1 MISSSKWKE
10 TECDP
15 LFSIA
20 VYKFFEQRNMRLRG
34 SPDFAPGMNNFDT
47 QLISAFFMLLNP
59 VRLNSIIS
67 KLGNFNLSRLKF
79 ETSLLCILVQGN
91 TVICMLRDLRAVL
104 GQTGMHN
111 LAVMEES
118 TEEGGSSIRDKH

>member
-1 MISSSKWKE
+1 MISSTKWKE

-47 QLISAFFMLLNP
+47 QLISVFFMLLNP
-59 VRLNSIIS
+59 VRLNSIS

-79 ETSLLCILVQGN
+79 ETSPLCILVQGN

-104 GQTGMHN
+104 GQIGMHN
-111 LAVMEES
+111 SAVMEES

>member
-1 MISSSKWKE
+1 MIPCS
-10 TECDP
+10 
-15 LFSIA
+15 LIA

-79 ETSLLCILVQGN
+79 ETSPLCILVQGN

-104 GQTGMHN
+104 GQIGMHN
-111 LAVMEES
+111 SAVMEES

>member
-1 MISSSKWKE
+1 MISSTKCKE

-59 VRLNSIIS
+59 VRL
-67 KLGNFNLSRLKF
+67 
-79 ETSLLCILVQGN
+79 ETSTCPDLS
-91 TVICMLRDLRAVL
+91 LRLHFIVSWSRGTL
-104 GQTGMHN
+104 
-111 LAVMEES
+111 
-118 TEEGGSSIRDKH
+118 